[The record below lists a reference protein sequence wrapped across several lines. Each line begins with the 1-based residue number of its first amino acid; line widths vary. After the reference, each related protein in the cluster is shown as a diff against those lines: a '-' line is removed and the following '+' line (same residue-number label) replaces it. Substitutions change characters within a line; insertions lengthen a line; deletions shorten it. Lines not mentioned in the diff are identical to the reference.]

1 MPTYTYECKKC
12 GHLMDVFHSMSDG
25 PRVKCESCGSRSMKR
40 KVGMGAGIIFKGTGF
55 YETDYKEKKGEKPKE
70 KAAADKADKSD
81 KSDKTDKKAESK
93 SDKTK
98 SEPKSKSDSGKKPK
112 STEAA

>member
-40 KVGMGAGIIFKGTGF
+40 KVGTGAGIIFKGSGF

-70 KAAADKADKSD
+70 KAAAKSD

-93 SDKTK
+93 SEKTK
-98 SEPKSKSDSGKKPK
+98 SESESKSDSGKKPK

>member
-25 PRVKCESCGSRSMKR
+25 PRVTCESCGSRSVKR
-40 KVGMGAGIIFKGTGF
+40 KLGTGAGIIFKGSGF
-55 YETDYKEKKGEKPKE
+55 YETDYKDKKGDKPKE
-70 KAAADKADKSD
+70 KTAEKADTKTESKSEKT
-81 KSDKTDKKAESK
+81 KSKSESK
-93 SDKTK
+93 SD
-98 SEPKSKSDSGKKPK
+98 SAKKPK